1 MNVISKIGKTPEI
14 INDISLQ
21 IYLYKSIFK
30 TLKNLKEKKIESI
43 LIQNSEIL
51 LRPQGKVIY
60 DFLCFLKGKK
70 IIKKIGI
77 SIYDYKNLKKILD
90 NFKIDLIQAPLNIA
104 DTRLIETGWLKRL
117 RKKKIEVHA
126 RSIFFQGLLLL
137 KANELPKNLDEFVPH
152 WKKWEHWLKK
162 NNLTPMEACVNFVSK
177 FKHINNFVIGFNNSN
192 QLKEIL
198 LLKMNKNRIIFP
210 LIKINKK
217 MISPLSWKN
226 VKLGVK
232 K

>member
-1 MNVISKIGKTPEI
+1 
-14 INDISLQ
+14 
-21 IYLYKSIFK
+21 
-30 TLKNLKEKKIESI
+30 
-43 LIQNSEIL
+43 
-51 LRPQGKVIY
+51 
-60 DFLCFLKGKK
+60 
-70 IIKKIGI
+70 
-77 SIYDYKNLKKILD
+77 
-90 NFKIDLIQAPLNIA
+90 
-104 DTRLIETGWLKRL
+104 
-117 RKKKIEVHA
+117 
-126 RSIFFQGLLLL
+126 
-137 KANELPKNLDEFVPH
+137 
-152 WKKWEHWLKK
+152 
-162 NNLTPMEACVNFVSK
+162 MEACVNFVSK